1 MTPTQRGQ
9 GPATR
14 AARRVRGPA
23 QAPERQAQGRATIP
37 ALGMIETR
45 GLVALFEAVDAML
58 KAASVTFA
66 TWEPVGSGLV
76 TAFVEGEVAAVKA
89 ATEAGA
95 EAAKKLGEVVSV
107 VVIPRPHD
115 DLNGLIGQLGPKAAA
130 GGVA

>member
-1 MTPTQRGQ
+1 MTPAKRAQRQ
-9 GPATR
+9 AIKPAR
-14 AARRVRGPA
+14 QEEGRGATPA
-23 QAPERQAQGRATIP
+23 QREPGRATIP

-58 KAASVTFA
+58 KAASVTFT

-95 EAAKKLGEVVSV
+95 DAAKKLGEVVSV
-107 VVIPRPHD
+107 LVIPRPHD
-115 DLNGLIGQLGPKAAA
+115 DLNGLIGKLGSAHAA
-130 GGVA
+130 GGVS

>member
-1 MTPTQRGQ
+1 MTAVRRERRR
-9 GPATR
+9 AT
-14 AARRVRGPA
+14 APA
-23 QAPERQAQGRATIP
+23 QPEQERVTKP
-37 ALGMIETR
+37 ALGMVETR

-58 KAASVTFA
+58 KAASVTFT

-95 EAAKKLGEVVSV
+95 DAAKQLGEVVSV
-107 VVIPRPHD
+107 LVIPRPHD
-115 DLNGLIGQLGPKAAA
+115 DLNELIGKLGPKAAS